1 MIPKDWQKCL
11 DIAKDQTRDAAID
24 EDGQARTIR
33 LLKQRHPCVRPRWGC
48 LTSRSS

>member
-1 MIPKDWQKCL
+1 MIAEDWQKCL

-33 LLKQRHPCVRPRWGC
+33 LLKQRHPGMQATLGV
-48 LTSRSS
+48 